1 MQRLSELLVDESGVI
16 LYIDKNN
23 RLRRRLYD
31 LGLVPGTRV
40 LCVARSPLGDPKAY
54 LVRGAVVSL
63 RCEDASSVILE

>member
-16 LYIDKNN
+16 LYIDENN

-31 LGLVPGTRV
+31 LGLVPGTKV
-40 LCVARSPLGDPKAY
+40 LCVAKSPLGDPKAY